1 MISHAFNSA
10 STCLHTATSSKP
22 LRAFPK
28 LDKPSSAPETGSSPT
43 GVAKKQ
49 DPKLS
54 TSNPG
59 KGLQNSS
66 VSKKADK
73 ITSHGSHTE
82 KANCWYHSSRDNI
95 NTQPVELLLV
105 HLMRPLGLAH
115 AVPSTC
121 STPLPWLMVW
131 VTCLSLQTP
140 SLMPQVWVT
149 LQLLPQASMVRDL
162 VQQSQRL
169 CLTCAPLYPQHAA
182 QWLLKV
188 WGYSARS
195 KLFSQQYQDVIYLFY
210 SHSLMRAQWNFPD
223 TTRVQWQIILTA
235 NGMCA
240 YIFPHTN
247 FFLF

>member
-105 HLMRPLGLAH
+105 HLMRPLGLPH
-115 AVPSTC
+115 AVPSTMADG
-121 STPLPWLMVW
+121 LGD
-131 VTCLSLQTP
+131 LSLPPNTFLDAP
-140 SLMPQVWVT
+140 SLSYTPALTTGVHGTRPGPTEPTTVPDLCT
-149 LQLLPQASMVRDL
+149 TVSPTCSPVAFKGLGVLCKVKTIFTTIPGCYLP
-162 VQQSQRL
+162 
-169 CLTCAPLYPQHAA
+169 
-182 QWLLKV
+182 
-188 WGYSARS
+188 
-195 KLFSQQYQDVIYLFY
+195 FSLSF
-210 SHSLMRAQWNFPD
+210 SHECTVEFSR
-223 TTRVQWQIILTA
+223 
-235 NGMCA
+235 
-240 YIFPHTN
+240 H
-247 FFLF
+247 